1 VTEGP
6 GPADPRRERALDALV
21 EVAVRVAAAGWIA
34 PPAGQEA
41 LRSITEATAAVVRV
55 AAISIALHDPVS
67 DRLIFRAAAGPQ
79 GEGVVGLSIGA
90 HDGIA
95 GYVFSTGQAL
105 AVAEATADA
114 RFERTTAEQ
123 TGYLPRSILAVPLID
138 DAGIIGVM
146 ECLDRRDGEPFDL
159 EDVEQATLMAA
170 AATSIARATGIE
182 RDAVLLLRSVLA
194 TIGGAGS
201 GSSGFPGSSAS
212 AGSDVETLVGEI
224 IERLS
229 GDDPLWRLA
238 DRIGRLR
245 AADPDDLD
253 LAIAWLDAL
262 LARSRRRAGSG
273 RRTAP

>member
-6 GPADPRRERALDALV
+6 GPADPRRARALDALV
-21 EVAVRVAAAGWIA
+21 EVAVRLAAAGRIA

-41 LRSITEATAAVVRV
+41 LRSIADATAAVLRV
-55 AAISIALHDPVS
+55 TAVSIALHDPVS
-67 DRLIFRAAAGPQ
+67 DRLVFRAAAGPQ
-79 GEGVVGLSIGA
+79 GAGVVGLTIGA

-105 AVAEATADA
+105 AVAEASADA

-146 ECLDRRDGEPFDL
+146 ECLDRSDGEPFDL
-159 EDVEQATLMAA
+159 EDVERATRMAA
-170 AATSIARATGIE
+170 AATAIARATGIE
-182 RDAVLLLRSVLA
+182 RDAVVLLESVLA
-194 TIGGAGS
+194 TVGGAD
-201 GSSGFPGSSAS
+201 PGSDGPDLESLI
-212 AGSDVETLVGEI
+212 GETV
-224 IERLS
+224 ERLS

-253 LAIAWLDAL
+253 LAVAWLDAL
-262 LARSRRRAGSG
+262 LARTRRRAGAG